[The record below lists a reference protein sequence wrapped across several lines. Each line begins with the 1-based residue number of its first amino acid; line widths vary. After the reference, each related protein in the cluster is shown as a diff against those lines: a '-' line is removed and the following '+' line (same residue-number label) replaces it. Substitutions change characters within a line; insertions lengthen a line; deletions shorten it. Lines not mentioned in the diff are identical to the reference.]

1 MTAVWFFGVFVIS
14 VLYRQSH
21 EDGCQL
27 HPCVCD
33 FSVIHTEP
41 GGRLSELSLCS
52 CVYDFSV
59 IQTEPWGRLS
69 ASSLCLW
76 FQCHTDR
83 AIMTV
88 VSIILVFVISVLYTQ
103 SHEDCCQLH
112 PCVCDFSVIHTEPWG
127 RLSASSLCL
136 WFQCYTDRAMRTAV
150 SFILVFVIS
159 VLYTQSHEDCCQ
171 LHPCVCDFSVIHT
184 EPCGRLWASSLSA
197 FCFNSVCTLSLA
209 KFTQVTSVFP
219 IANINNKTSQ
229 YPPLLF
235 RKRGRGNKTAIHNL

>member
-1 MTAVWFFGVFVIS
+1 MTAVWFVGVFVISVLYRQSREDCCQLHPCVCDFSVKQTEPWGLLSASYLCLWFQCTDRAMRTAVSFILVFVISVLYTQSQEDGCQNYLCVLVFMISVLYRQSHEDCCQLHSCVCEPWGRLSASFLCLWFQCYTHRAMRTAVSFILVFVIS

-33 FSVIHTEP
+33 FSV
-41 GGRLSELSLCS
+41 
-52 CVYDFSV
+52 V
-59 IQTEPWGRLS
+59 
-69 ASSLCLW
+69 
-76 FQCHTDR
+76 
-83 AIMTV
+83 
-88 VSIILVFVISVLYTQ
+88 
-103 SHEDCCQLH
+103 
-112 PCVCDFSVIHTEPWG
+112 HTEPWG
-127 RLSASSLCL
+127 RLS
-136 WFQCYTDRAMRTAV
+136 
-150 SFILVFVIS
+150 
-159 VLYTQSHEDCCQ
+159 
-171 LHPCVCDFSVIHT
+171 
-184 EPCGRLWASSLSA
+184 ASSLSA